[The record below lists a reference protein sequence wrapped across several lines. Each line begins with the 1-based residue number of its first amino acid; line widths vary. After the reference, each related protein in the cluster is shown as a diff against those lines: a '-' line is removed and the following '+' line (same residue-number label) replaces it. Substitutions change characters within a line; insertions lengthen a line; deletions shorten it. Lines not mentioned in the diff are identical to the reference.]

1 MQPDK
6 AALPSESSSP
16 LTRLEAD
23 VCVIGGGP
31 GGLAVATGAAAFGRR
46 VVLIEKSKMGGNSLG
61 CGSVPSNAFLAAA
74 HRAHQIRSC
83 GPFGIAASEPEI
95 DLAAVN
101 RHVRSVVADISR
113 NDSAERFKAL
123 GVQVI
128 HAPARFTGPSTIA
141 AGDFVIEARRIVIA
155 TGSVPVI
162 PPIAGLDGV
171 RYLTN
176 ETIFENSV
184 LPQHLIIAGG
194 GPFGIEMAQA
204 HRRLGARVTVLE
216 ARKVLA
222 RYDPEMSGRLLAL
235 LRQEG
240 VEIRENTS
248 LTSVQSMEGGLRAEL
263 SGPKGMDNIEGS
275 ALLIA
280 AGQQPNVSGLN
291 LSAAGIRFDKSG
303 ISVDAGLRT
312 SNRKVYAIGDVAGG
326 PAFTHVAEYHAGIVL
341 RRILFRLPAKASAD
355 AIPWVAFTQPE
366 LAHVGL
372 SEADAAARK
381 IKPRIL
387 RWSFAQNDRAI
398 TDRVTEGH
406 VKVVTDHRGRVLG
419 ATILGAEA
427 GELIQVWSLAIAR
440 GMEVK
445 DIANSIPAYPT
456 LGEVNRRA
464 ALRFFTDSP
473 ANPLL
478 RRVIGW
484 LAKAG

>member
-6 AALPSESSSP
+6 AASTSETSSP
-16 LTRLEAD
+16 LTRLEVD

-46 VVLIEKSKMGGNSLG
+46 VVLIEKNKIGGNSLG

-74 HRAHQIRSC
+74 HRAHEIRSC
-83 GPFGIAASEPEI
+83 GPFGIAPSEPAI
-95 DLAAVN
+95 DFAAVN
-101 RHVRSVVADISR
+101 RHVKSIVAEISR

-128 HAPARFTGPSTIA
+128 QAPARFTGPSTIA

-162 PPIAGLDGV
+162 PPIAGLNGI
-171 RYLTN
+171 RYFTN

-194 GPFGIEMAQA
+194 GPFGLEMAQA

-240 VEIRENTS
+240 VEIRENVTV
-248 LTSVQSMEGGLRAEL
+248 TAVQPVDSGFRAEL
-263 SGPKGMDNIEGS
+263 SAPKGMESIEGTD
-275 ALLIA
+275 LLIA
-280 AGQQPNVSGLN
+280 AGQQPSVSGLN

-312 SNRKVYAIGDVAGG
+312 SNRKVFAIGDVAGG

-341 RRILFRLPAKASAD
+341 RRVLFRQPAKASAD
-355 AIPWVAFTQPE
+355 AIPWVTFTQPE

-372 SEADAAARK
+372 SEAEAASRR
-381 IKPRIL
+381 IKVRVL
-387 RWSFAQNDRAI
+387 RWPFAQNDRAR
-398 TDRVTEGH
+398 TDRETDGH
-406 VKVVTDHRGRVLG
+406 VKVVTDRRGRVLG
-419 ATILGAEA
+419 ATILGAAA
-427 GELIQVWSLAIAR
+427 GELIQVWSLAISQGR
-440 GMEVK
+440 GVQ
-445 DIANSIPAYPT
+445 DIARSIPAYPT
-456 LGEVNRRA
+456 LGDVNRRA
-464 ALRFFTDSP
+464 ALRSITDSP
-473 ANPLL
+473 ASPLL

-484 LAKAG
+484 LAKLG